1 MLKAVA
7 HHLQEDQKWV
17 LLAGHAAGKPART
30 GRVSTT
36 RAVPSTLTGAVIVH
50 VQVMRNGGNGF
61 LRAVTYAERVTTA
74 ELVGTP
80 HGRRPVADKGPPAE
94 HVPYPAAATAAAF
107 RTATQLFLD
116 QLKQFTDMIQAAGT
130 TSWTDTAGR
139 PGTELARE
147 VLEHM
152 RSMVEY
158 ARAPTAHLDTFLQEL
173 RAKRALIGALQLQL
187 TAFEQQMDILEQ
199 ALKPLHDWGQE
210 WSTVQRA
217 ITDTFVPPTPNST
230 RDES

>member
-1 MLKAVA
+1 VVDEG
-7 HHLQEDQKWV
+7 HP
-17 LLAGHAAGKPART
+17 AG
-30 GRVSTT
+30 
-36 RAVPSTLTGAVIVH
+36 
-50 VQVMRNGGNGF
+50 
-61 LRAVTYAERVTTA
+61 
-74 ELVGTP
+74 
-80 HGRRPVADKGPPAE
+80 
-94 HVPYPAAATAAAF
+94 HVPYPAAATATAF

>member
-1 MLKAVA
+1 M
-7 HHLQEDQKWV
+7 
-17 LLAGHAAGKPART
+17 
-30 GRVSTT
+30 
-36 RAVPSTLTGAVIVH
+36 
-50 VQVMRNGGNGF
+50 
-61 LRAVTYAERVTTA
+61 
-74 ELVGTP
+74 
-80 HGRRPVADKGPPAE
+80 ADKGPPAE

-116 QLKQFTDMIQAAGT
+116 RLKQFTDMIQAAGT

-147 VLEHM
+147 VLEQM

-158 ARAPTAHLDTFLQEL
+158 APAPIAHLDTFLQEL

-187 TAFEQQMDILEQ
+187 TAFEQEMDILEQ

>member
-1 MLKAVA
+1 M
-7 HHLQEDQKWV
+7 
-17 LLAGHAAGKPART
+17 
-30 GRVSTT
+30 
-36 RAVPSTLTGAVIVH
+36 
-50 VQVMRNGGNGF
+50 
-61 LRAVTYAERVTTA
+61 TYAERVTTA

-94 HVPYPAAATAAAF
+94 HVPYPAAAAAAAF

>member
-1 MLKAVA
+1 M
-7 HHLQEDQKWV
+7 
-17 LLAGHAAGKPART
+17 
-30 GRVSTT
+30 
-36 RAVPSTLTGAVIVH
+36 
-50 VQVMRNGGNGF
+50 
-61 LRAVTYAERVTTA
+61 TYAERVTTA
-74 ELVGTP
+74 ELVGTS

-94 HVPYPAAATAAAF
+94 RVPYPAAASAAAF
-107 RTATQLFLD
+107 GTATQLFLD
-116 QLKQFTDMIQAAGT
+116 QLKQFTDMTQAAGT
-130 TSWTDTAGR
+130 TSWTAIAGR

-147 VLEHM
+147 VLGHM
-152 RSMVEY
+152 RSMVEHTP
-158 ARAPTAHLDTFLQEL
+158 APTAHLDTFLQEL

-217 ITDTFVPPTPNST
+217 ITDMFVPPTLNST

>member
-1 MLKAVA
+1 M
-7 HHLQEDQKWV
+7 
-17 LLAGHAAGKPART
+17 
-30 GRVSTT
+30 
-36 RAVPSTLTGAVIVH
+36 
-50 VQVMRNGGNGF
+50 
-61 LRAVTYAERVTTA
+61 RAVTYAERVTTA

-116 QLKQFTDMIQAAGT
+116 RLKQFTDMIQAAGT

-147 VLEHM
+147 VLEQM

-158 ARAPTAHLDTFLQEL
+158 APAPIAHLDTFLQEL

-187 TAFEQQMDILEQ
+187 TAFEQEMDILEQ